1 MIVGC
6 HNSSIG
12 GRLKRLLV
20 EQVKS
25 LYQRY
30 FPNVLDQQVK
40 FVSVATLKEDI
51 IKLCKS
57 IYDTASNLQLSLG

>member
-1 MIVGC
+1 VIVGC
-6 HNSSIG
+6 HSSSIG

-30 FPNVLDQQVK
+30 FPNVLDQQVI
-40 FVSVATLKEDI
+40 FVSVATLKEDT
-51 IKLCKS
+51 IKLCMS
-57 IYDTASNLQLSLG
+57 IYDAASNLQLSLG